1 MTWIKEHKRMT
12 GTLAAVLLLVLTW
25 WALSYGGDGRLG
37 KVQDLRSQLRGE
49 AGKKL
54 APEQRRD
61 LWKQLNEEM
70 KQLSPEQRRTLA
82 KQQER
87 AMTEKFK
94 RFFSQSKAQQR
105 AELDADINR
114 MEAARKKFEQNKKS
128 GSNGVAGNGPG
139 GKGKGPPGGKSLDP
153 QQREHMRKERL
164 EQTTPELRAM
174 TSEYFRMLKE
184 RREQRGLP
192 PSGKGP
198 GGR

>member
-1 MTWIKEHKRMT
+1 MAWIKEHKRTT
-12 GTLAAVLLLVLTW
+12 GTVTAVLLFLLMW
-25 WALSYGGDGRLG
+25 WALSYGGDGQLA
-37 KVQDLRSQLRGE
+37 KVQDLRNQLRGD

-61 LWKQLNEEM
+61 LWKQLNDEM

-82 KQQER
+82 KQQNR

-94 RFFSQSKAQQR
+94 KFFSQSKSQQLAQ
-105 AELDADINR
+105 LDADINR
-114 MEAARKKFEQNKKS
+114 MEAARKKWEQNKKS
-128 GSNGVAGNGPG
+128 GSSGFGGNGPG
-139 GKGKGPPGGKSLDP
+139 GAGKGPAGGKSLDP

-174 TSEYFRMLKE
+174 TSEYFRMLKD

-198 GGR
+198 GR